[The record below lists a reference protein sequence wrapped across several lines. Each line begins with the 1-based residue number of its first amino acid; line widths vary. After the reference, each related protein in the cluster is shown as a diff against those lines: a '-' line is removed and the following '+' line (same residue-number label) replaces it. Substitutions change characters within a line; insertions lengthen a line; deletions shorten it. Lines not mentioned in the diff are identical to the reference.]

1 MTLTLKH
8 DFLVNTKDTPEKTVI
23 CKLFKRL
30 NITGFSDI
38 DFKPFNIVKHVKDIS
53 TTSKLPNCSIIQDEN
68 GDLVLF
74 SNENIKAETEFT
86 INLAASRYLKN
97 KKSDKP
103 NMDSKTLDR
112 LTTSN
117 YLNMIK

>member
-1 MTLTLKH
+1 MTLILKE
-8 DFLVNTKDTPEKTVI
+8 DYLANTEATPEKIVI
-23 CKLFKRL
+23 CTLFKRL

-38 DFKPFNIVKHVKDIS
+38 DFKPFNIVKKIKDIS
-53 TTSKLPNCSIIQDEN
+53 DKTQLPNCAIIQNED

-74 SNENIKAETEFT
+74 STQEIPPDTPFT
-86 INLAASRYLKN
+86 VNFKTSRYLKN

-103 NMDSKTLDR
+103 NMDTRTLDR